1 MQNAAATPNPN
12 PSASRTRS
20 RRGEGERLRDEV
32 LDAAEALLS
41 EVGSEDGVSMRAV
54 AQRVGVSAAAL
65 YLHFPDK
72 FSLMDAVCHRG
83 FEHFASTIDAAA
95 GSAADPLD
103 ALRRMGRAYIE
114 FGLENPEKYKILML
128 QGDPERYASLPPD
141 EMPGMDAFAMLVR
154 RVGDAM
160 DVGAAR
166 VADPFLVSVG
176 VWTALHGI
184 VTAMIVM
191 ESFPWP
197 PVDQVIDQ
205 VVESQLRGLADGPG
219 GPRRTKKVANRG

>member
-1 MQNAAATPNPN
+1 MPNEPDTR
-12 PSASRTRS
+12 SASRTRS
-20 RRGEGERLRDEV
+20 RRGEGDRLRDEI

-41 EVGSEDGVSMRAV
+41 KVGSEQGVSMRAV
-54 AQRVGVSAAAL
+54 AQRVGVSTAAL

-83 FEHFASTIDAAA
+83 FEHFAVTIDTAAE
-95 GSAADPLD
+95 AASDPLD

-114 FGLENPEKYKILML
+114 FGLANPEKYKILML
-128 QGDPERYASLPPD
+128 QGDPERYASVPP
-141 EMPGMDAFAMLVR
+141 EKMPGMDAFAMLVH
-154 RVGDAM
+154 RVDEAM
-160 DVGAAR
+160 AAGVVR
-166 VADPFLVSVG
+166 TADPFVVSVG

-205 VVESQLRGLADGPG
+205 VVESQLRGLAAGPAAG
-219 GPRRTKKVANRG
+219 G